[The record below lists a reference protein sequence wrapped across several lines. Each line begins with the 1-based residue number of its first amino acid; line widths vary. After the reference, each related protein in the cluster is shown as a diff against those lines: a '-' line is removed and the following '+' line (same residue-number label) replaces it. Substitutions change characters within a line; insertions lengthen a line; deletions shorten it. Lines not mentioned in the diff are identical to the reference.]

1 MVSPLS
7 FCFQSGEDAFQYQW
21 RRLAMSREQYT
32 LRYESKY
39 LVELGR
45 AIDYFMSIAVS
56 VAVQKTLMET
66 ALAGFIFFLF
76 TSFTP

>member
-1 MVSPLS
+1 
-7 FCFQSGEDAFQYQW
+7 
-21 RRLAMSREQYT
+21 MSREQYT

>member
-1 MVSPLS
+1 
-7 FCFQSGEDAFQYQW
+7 
-21 RRLAMSREQYT
+21 MSREQYT

-66 ALAGFIFFLF
+66 ALAGVIFFLF
-76 TSFTP
+76 TSFAP